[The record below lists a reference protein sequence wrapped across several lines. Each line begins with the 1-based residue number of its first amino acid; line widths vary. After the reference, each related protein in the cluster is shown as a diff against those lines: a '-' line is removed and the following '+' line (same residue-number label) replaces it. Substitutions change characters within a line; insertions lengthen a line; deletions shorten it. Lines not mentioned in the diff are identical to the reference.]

1 MKPCNHEDEIA
12 KLKTKITVLEG
23 DNAALMVENSD
34 LKERVS
40 SLVSELSVKEAQWC
54 EEEEKLKLK
63 VR

>member
-12 KLKTKITVLEG
+12 KLKTKITGLEG

>member
-1 MKPCNHEDEIA
+1 M
-12 KLKTKITVLEG
+12 LEG
-23 DNAALMVENSD
+23 DNAALMVEHSD

-63 VR
+63 VM

>member
-1 MKPCNHEDEIA
+1 MKPCNHDDEIV